1 MRNVQFLNR
10 LAPCLAIMTIS
21 SVAAFALPTA
31 SYADTGACKAVPPL
45 TAPNT
50 AMGANGQCPQHYV
63 PVVTEDPQALPATGA
78 PVGMAPGDA
87 SGTNGGVGMGANG
100 GTSGANGGNG
110 GVGNGANGGTSTG
123 K

>member
-31 SYADTGACKAVPPL
+31 SYAATGACKAVPPL

-63 PVVTEDPQALPATGA
+63 PVDTEDPQALPVTGA
-78 PVGMAPGDA
+78 PVGASGDTG
-87 SGTNGGVGMGANG
+87 GTNGGVGMGANG
-100 GTSGANGGNG
+100 GTSGGNS
-110 GVGNGANGGTSTG
+110 GVGNGANGGTATG